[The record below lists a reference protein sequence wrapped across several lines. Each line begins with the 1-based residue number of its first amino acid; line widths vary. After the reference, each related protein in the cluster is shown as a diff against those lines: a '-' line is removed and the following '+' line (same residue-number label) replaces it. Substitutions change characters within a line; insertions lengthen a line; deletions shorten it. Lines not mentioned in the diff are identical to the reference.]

1 GKHEDLLKLARKKIA
16 DNPGQYVDHIYG
28 ENEVGGTNWMYIA
41 GVPFEQLGFPT
52 NLPKKPLIEET
63 KGFLG
68 AVPIVLTA
76 WPALFGTIY
85 AALRHRDAIDEENK
99 SADKKE
105 GVKK

>member
-1 GKHEDLLKLARKKIA
+1 MKIARKRIA
-16 DNPGQYVDHIYG
+16 DNPDKYVDHIYG

-52 NLPKKPLIEET
+52 NLPKKALIEET

-76 WPALFGTIY
+76 WLALFGTIY
-85 AALRHRDAIDEENK
+85 AALRHRDEIDEEKK
-99 SADKKE
+99 SAEKNE